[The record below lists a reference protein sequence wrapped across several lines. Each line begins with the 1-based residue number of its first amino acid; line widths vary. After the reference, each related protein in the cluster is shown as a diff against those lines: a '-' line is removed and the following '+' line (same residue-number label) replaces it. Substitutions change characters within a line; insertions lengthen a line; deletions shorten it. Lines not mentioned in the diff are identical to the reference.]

1 MINGNIEIQVEIKTN
16 MNTILETR
24 KPKSEEMG
32 SFFCGSNHLIWYLI
46 TTTTMLNNITWL
58 IFCLV
63 NVN

>member
-32 SFFCGSNHLIWYLI
+32 SFFCGSNHLVMPLMMIILFIYLD
-46 TTTTMLNNITWL
+46 
-58 IFCLV
+58 LV
-63 NVN
+63 FDYDDDNAE